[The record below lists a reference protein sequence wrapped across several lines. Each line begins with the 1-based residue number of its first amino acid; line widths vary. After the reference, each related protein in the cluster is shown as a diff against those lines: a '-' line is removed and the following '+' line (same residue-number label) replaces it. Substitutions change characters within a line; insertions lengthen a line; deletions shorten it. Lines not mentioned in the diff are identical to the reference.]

1 MKTRYKYFI
10 EYNFILSNFH
20 VFGISL
26 YFLYFDRVIDILLKQ
41 SPKVVNV
48 KNRDESTALHLAVS
62 NGHLDVVKVF

>member
-20 VFGISL
+20 VFVISL

-41 SPKVVNV
+41 SPRVVNV